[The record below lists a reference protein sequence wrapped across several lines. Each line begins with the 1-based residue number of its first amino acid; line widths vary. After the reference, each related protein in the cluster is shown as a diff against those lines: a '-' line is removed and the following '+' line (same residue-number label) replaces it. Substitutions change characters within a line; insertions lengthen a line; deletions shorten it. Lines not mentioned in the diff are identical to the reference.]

1 MQIPASLE
9 HELRTAVASR
19 LEAELAR
26 RSLVLGPDEA
36 EAAGV
41 DTARLGA
48 RLLAS
53 VVELCYPLDSNDAP
67 LAVEFDSDR
76 TADRLRA
83 ALAFGALTASVLS
96 QRRSDGVG
104 PPEVIELLSAVFN
117 VGIGLVDDLCDE
129 DPAVG
134 NQLLELLSEPDLVMA
149 AQHEPSHHWL
159 RAKLPSQLARD
170 ATVAFSADIIEAFFT
185 ALHVAYPHEEGV
197 SVRRDVAA
205 KLTRALQAERVS
217 AGLSSNHTR
226 ERLLESSR
234 LTSVLPFEIIEILV
248 RAEDRHRPPTPG
260 TLLGEA
266 LWRIDDLVDLCDDA
280 RSGAL
285 NSLLVGAARE
295 PWRRD
300 DEQTVLGTLER
311 LLTSTDI
318 ADAAKAAAES
328 MLLGLRAGGR
338 RPPGQERP
346 WDTRAFL
353 RFIQEYAGIPPR
365 AAS

>member
-9 HELRTAVASR
+9 HEITSTVASR

-26 RSLVLGPDEA
+26 RSLVLGPAEA
-36 EAAGV
+36 AAAGV
-41 DTARLGA
+41 DTAHLGA

-53 VVELCYPLDSNDAP
+53 VVELCYPLDRNDAP
-67 LAVEFDSDR
+67 VAVEFHSDR

-83 ALAFGALTASVLS
+83 ALAFGALTASVLP
-96 QRRSDGVG
+96 QRRSDGGG

-117 VGIGLVDDLCDE
+117 VGIGLVDGLCDE

-134 NQLLELLSEPDLVMA
+134 SQLLELLSERDLVIA
-149 AQHEPSHHWL
+149 AQHEPSNHWL

-170 ATVAFSADIIEAFFT
+170 ATVAFTVDVIEAFFT
-185 ALHVAYPHEEGV
+185 ALHVAHPAEEGL
-197 SVRRDVAA
+197 SVRQAVGA

-217 AGLSSNHTR
+217 AGLSSSQAG

-248 RAEDRHRPPTPG
+248 RADDRDRPPTPG

-285 NSLLVGAARE
+285 NSLLVGAAHG

-300 DEQTVLGTLER
+300 DERTVLGTLER
-311 LLTSTDI
+311 LLTSTYI
-318 ADAAKAAAES
+318 ADAAEAAAES

-338 RPPGQERP
+338 WPPGHERP

-353 RFIQEYAGIPPR
+353 GLIQEYASIPPR